1 MTDVLQVLEFPKAKL
16 YLLKQLRITKII
28 HITALKFTLSRGHLF
43 GSGRSMG
50 GGGGVGGGYLFYC
63 AGISGGEL
71 RGDIFKVLEPSKQ
84 ELEELKLLSHEE
96 QLLHY
101 RF

>member
-43 GSGRSMG
+43 GGGRSMG
-50 GGGGVGGGYLFYC
+50 GGVLILLRRDFGRGAQRGY
-63 AGISGGEL
+63 I
-71 RGDIFKVLEPSKQ
+71 
-84 ELEELKLLSHEE
+84 
-96 QLLHY
+96 
-101 RF
+101 

>member
-43 GSGRSMG
+43 GGGGWALKGGWG
-50 GGGGVGGGYLFYC
+50 GGGGLILLRRDFGRGAQRGY
-63 AGISGGEL
+63 I
-71 RGDIFKVLEPSKQ
+71 
-84 ELEELKLLSHEE
+84 
-96 QLLHY
+96 
-101 RF
+101 

>member
-50 GGGGVGGGYLFYC
+50 GGGGGGGTYFTAQGFRGGSSEGIYLKY
-63 AGISGGEL
+63 SN
-71 RGDIFKVLEPSKQ
+71 RRSK
-84 ELEELKLLSHEE
+84 S
-96 QLLHY
+96 
-101 RF
+101 

>member
-43 GSGRSMG
+43 GG
-50 GGGGVGGGYLFYC
+50 GGWALNGGWGWVLILLRRDFGRGAQRGY
-63 AGISGGEL
+63 I
-71 RGDIFKVLEPSKQ
+71 
-84 ELEELKLLSHEE
+84 
-96 QLLHY
+96 
-101 RF
+101 

>member
-43 GSGRSMG
+43 GGGRSMG
-50 GGGGVGGGYLFYC
+50 GGTYFTAQGFREGSSEGIYLKY
-63 AGISGGEL
+63 SN
-71 RGDIFKVLEPSKQ
+71 RRSK
-84 ELEELKLLSHEE
+84 S
-96 QLLHY
+96 
-101 RF
+101 

>member
-43 GSGRSMG
+43 GG
-50 GGGGVGGGYLFYC
+50 GGWALNGGWGWAGGVLILLRRDFGRGAQRGY
-63 AGISGGEL
+63 I
-71 RGDIFKVLEPSKQ
+71 
-84 ELEELKLLSHEE
+84 
-96 QLLHY
+96 
-101 RF
+101 

>member
-16 YLLKQLRITKII
+16 YLLKQLRIIKII

-43 GSGRSMG
+43 GGGRSMG
-50 GGGGVGGGYLFYC
+50 GGGYLFYC

>member
-43 GSGRSMG
+43 GGGRSMG
-50 GGGGVGGGYLFYC
+50 GGGVLILLRRDFGRGAQRGY
-63 AGISGGEL
+63 I
-71 RGDIFKVLEPSKQ
+71 
-84 ELEELKLLSHEE
+84 
-96 QLLHY
+96 
-101 RF
+101 

>member
-43 GSGRSMG
+43 GG
-50 GGGGVGGGYLFYC
+50 GGWALNGGWGGVLILLRRDFGRGAQRGY
-63 AGISGGEL
+63 I
-71 RGDIFKVLEPSKQ
+71 
-84 ELEELKLLSHEE
+84 
-96 QLLHY
+96 
-101 RF
+101 

>member
-16 YLLKQLRITKII
+16 YLLKQLRIIKII

-43 GSGRSMG
+43 G
-50 GGGGVGGGYLFYC
+50 GGGYLFYC

>member
-50 GGGGVGGGYLFYC
+50 GGGGGGGYLFYC

>member
-43 GSGRSMG
+43 GG
-50 GGGGVGGGYLFYC
+50 GGWALNGGWGWGGVLILLRRDFGRGAQRGY
-63 AGISGGEL
+63 I
-71 RGDIFKVLEPSKQ
+71 
-84 ELEELKLLSHEE
+84 
-96 QLLHY
+96 
-101 RF
+101 

>member
-1 MTDVLQVLEFPKAKL
+1 MTDVLQVLDFPKAKL

-50 GGGGVGGGYLFYC
+50 GGGGGGGVLILLRRGF
-63 AGISGGEL
+63 GGGAQ
-71 RGDIFKVLEPSKQ
+71 RGYI
-84 ELEELKLLSHEE
+84 
-96 QLLHY
+96 
-101 RF
+101 

>member
-43 GSGRSMG
+43 GG
-50 GGGGVGGGYLFYC
+50 GGWALNGGWGWGVLILLRRDFGRGAQRGY
-63 AGISGGEL
+63 I
-71 RGDIFKVLEPSKQ
+71 
-84 ELEELKLLSHEE
+84 
-96 QLLHY
+96 
-101 RF
+101 

>member
-43 GSGRSMG
+43 GG
-50 GGGGVGGGYLFYC
+50 GGWALNGGWGWGGGTYFTAQGFREGSSEGIYLKY
-63 AGISGGEL
+63 SN
-71 RGDIFKVLEPSKQ
+71 RRSK
-84 ELEELKLLSHEE
+84 S
-96 QLLHY
+96 
-101 RF
+101 

>member
-43 GSGRSMG
+43 GGGRSMG
-50 GGGGVGGGYLFYC
+50 GAGGGGVLILLRRDFGRGAQRGY
-63 AGISGGEL
+63 I
-71 RGDIFKVLEPSKQ
+71 
-84 ELEELKLLSHEE
+84 
-96 QLLHY
+96 
-101 RF
+101 